1 MEKEKELTA
10 AEVITDKDVAKQIV
24 KARGETHG
32 MVQCDEFGIPFDYN
46 YAANTKEYH
55 ATVGFGAIPKEA
67 GGAMPNLD
75 RGIVI
80 DCSKKMTED
89 EIRENIMLMN
99 QAVAKPS
106 DEPKEK
112 EVTLKDQSF
121 MFMMA
126 KDKNKIDLKQYLNKM
141 FNPDE
146 KEIKDEFIKSL
157 YATKILYK
165 SFKHINFASK
175 RLILNNRL
183 RAKVLEYSSDTEIAA
198 NDILSLLSNDSGNY
212 EYLSTDLPF
221 AVRKMIDRGIKL

>member
-32 MVQCDEFGIPFDYN
+32 MVQCDEFGIPFDEN
-46 YAANTKEYH
+46 YTANAQKCY
-55 ATVGFGAIPKEA
+55 ATVGVGAIPKE
-67 GGAMPNLD
+67 D
-75 RGIVI
+75 KSRGIVI

-99 QAVAKPS
+99 QAVTKP
-106 DEPKEK
+106 DNEPKEK

-221 AVRKMIDRGIKL
+221 AIRTMIDSATKL

>member
-32 MVQCDEFGIPFDYN
+32 MVQCDDFGVN
-46 YAANTKEYH
+46 YAANLKEYH

-67 GGAMPNLD
+67 SETVPNLD